1 MESEHSEDKRVTTAL
16 ERRFVK
22 WKRASIAISIVF
34 AVGIAALVPFLAGHS
49 LHYLWESVGKKL
61 LLFCMFTML
70 VWVCVLAG
78 TYDLWSFLR
87 RSHKGDAH
95 PNEP

>member
-1 MESEHSEDKRVTTAL
+1 MEKRL
-16 ERRFVK
+16 ELEQRLTK
-22 WKRASIAISIVF
+22 WKRAAVLLTLAL

-70 VWVCVLAG
+70 VWVSVVAG
-78 TYDLWSFLR
+78 TYDLWSSLR
-87 RSHKGDAH
+87 RRQRRVGKLGT
-95 PNEP
+95 